1 MAELQS
7 RMQSLDGLRAVSI
20 LLVVTSHAWLG
31 HVIPGGLGVT
41 IFFFISGFIITRVL
55 LAEHQANG
63 KISISKFYF
72 RRFFRLMPAL
82 LVYLLIAL
90 LVMAATA
97 QPLKLIDFAAVL
109 FYFSNYYQVFV
120 GFAHEALTS
129 PLRITWSLAIEE
141 HYYFIYPALFAA
153 MVTRWRAFL
162 GVIAACVIA
171 VLCWRVYLVADMG
184 INDFTLSRI
193 YMGTD
198 TRVDS
203 IFYGAGLALLSAYNR
218 RAHDFLMRAEPFW
231 IGMAILLGTLLLRN
245 DVFRETIRY
254 TLQGIAMLLL
264 FNRLLF
270 ADGVFSRFLSLP
282 VMSYIGRIS
291 YSLYLYHWLV
301 LGLVAMFMPENT
313 LPAKW
318 AVFLPLSFL
327 CAHLSYTYIE
337 KPFLSLSRVLLAR
350 KQPLGLAS

>member
-7 RMQSLDGLRAVSI
+7 RMQSLDGLRAISI

-55 LAEHQANG
+55 LAEYEANG
-63 KISISKFYF
+63 KISIQKFYF

-82 LVYLLIAL
+82 LVYLLLAL
-90 LVMAATA
+90 LMMSLTG

-120 GFAHEALTS
+120 GFAHETLTS

-141 HYYFIYPALFAA
+141 HYYFVYPALFAL
-153 MVTRWRAFL
+153 MVGRWRAFL
-162 GVIAACVIA
+162 AAIAACVIA
-171 VLCWRVYLVADMG
+171 VLCWRLYLVADLG
-184 INDFTLSRI
+184 ISDFTLSRI

-203 IFYGAGLALLSAYNR
+203 IFYGAGLALLCVHSR
-218 RAHDFLMRAEPFW
+218 RAQESLMRAGPFW
-231 IGMAILLGTLLLRN
+231 AGMALLLSTLLVRS

-254 TLQGIAMLLL
+254 SLQGVALLLL

-270 ADGVFSRFLSLP
+270 VDGVFCRLLSTPL
-282 VMSYIGRIS
+282 MSYIGRIS

-301 LGLVAMFMPENT
+301 LGLVAMWMPEYR

-337 KPFLSLSRVLLAR
+337 KPFLHLGRILLTR